1 MSIQKKIEIKLSNNQ
16 AKKLGIKKDKKYL
29 KFETELNKL
38 ANEFKQSDEYLTTY
52 SLKPKRPKKDRD
64 NIIRDENARLLKD
77 NSKKGDIFLNCRCC
91 GVLIRPDWYSRIDQ
105 RYCQDCL

>member
-1 MSIQKKIEIKLSNNQ
+1 MINKEIKIKLSNKQ

-38 ANEFKQSDEYLTTY
+38 ANEFIQSDEYLTTY
-52 SLKPKRPKKDRD
+52 DLKPKRAK
-64 NIIRDENARLLKD
+64 KD

-91 GVLIRPDWYSRIDQ
+91 GVSIRPDWYSQIDK
-105 RYCQDCL
+105 RYCADCL

>member
-1 MSIQKKIEIKLSNNQ
+1 MSNEKIEIQIL
-16 AKKLGIKKDKKYL
+16 KKLLIKKD
-29 KFETELNKL
+29 T
-38 ANEFKQSDEYLTTY
+38 
-52 SLKPKRPKKDRD
+52 PKRPK
-64 NIIRDENARLLKD
+64 KD

>member
-1 MSIQKKIEIKLSNNQ
+1 MSIQKKIEIKLSNNE

-38 ANEFKQSDEYLTTY
+38 ANEFIQSDEYLTTY
-52 SLKPKRPKKDRD
+52 GLKPKRPK
-64 NIIRDENARLLKD
+64 KD

-91 GVLIRPDWYSRIDQ
+91 GVLIRPDWYSNLDQ
-105 RYCQDCL
+105 RYCRDCL